1 MLCLQVQV
9 GDHKCTGVGPNK
21 KLAKRSAA
29 EAMLQLLGYSRPS
42 PQPAKPAIKS
52 GDAQVCCH
60 DHSFIVLKGRE
71 PLSFS
76 NLGH

>member
-1 MLCLQVQV
+1 MQV
-9 GDHKCTGVGPNK
+9 GDQKCTGVGPNK

-52 GDAQVCCH
+52 GDAQVGCYD
-60 DHSFIVLKGRE
+60 DHSLLFILEV
-71 PLSFS
+71 
-76 NLGH
+76 